1 MRKNLFLLCFMAAVA
16 ASPAGLHAQ
25 EAEPAPVTNCDGFLS
40 CSLNSLGSGS
50 FLDFIPNTLEV
61 IPNTLEPI
69 AAAATDIITVV
80 GEIGAQRRTYTPP
93 IDLTEVL
100 SAQY

>member
-1 MRKNLFLLCFMAAVA
+1 MRKSLFLFCFIAAVA
-16 ASPAGLHAQ
+16 AYPAGLRAQ

-40 CSLNSLGSGS
+40 CPSTNILNSLGSGS
-50 FLDFIPNTLEV
+50 FLDVLPNTV
-61 IPNTLEPI
+61 EPL
-69 AAAATDIITVV
+69 AAAFTDIITVV
-80 GEIGAQRRTYTPP
+80 GDIMEQRRTYTPP